1 MKKHTQESLKQWL
14 DSLKKKSQIVLTVYK
29 QKK

>member
-1 MKKHTQESLKQWL
+1 MRKHTEECLKQWK
-14 DSLKKKSQIVLTVYK
+14 DSLSKKKEIVLTVYK

>member
-1 MKKHTQESLKQWL
+1 MRKHTEECLKQWR
-14 DSLKKKSQIVLTVYK
+14 DSLAKKKEVVLTVYK

>member
-1 MKKHTQESLKQWL
+1 MKHTQECLKGWKEA
-14 DSLKKKSQIVLTVYK
+14 LKVKKEIVLTVYK